1 MKSQPEHPPHAPTFA
16 DFLALWKNNSSEPAN
31 SDFSHYIKSNPLIEN
46 VLSIGPCFVYMLNYK
61 TMKYI
66 YISPSF
72 TNILGYELED
82 AMNGGSQFFFNIIH
96 PDDVK
101 ELMDHTFKK
110 ILEFY
115 YACPIED
122 RKKIRCAYDYRIK
135 RKDGKYVRLLQQ
147 TLVVEI
153 DHEGHPVYDIG
164 IISDITEYKKDTKI
178 KVSVSK
184 YDQELGFI
192 TMNNNPQPAEES
204 KPDRVSEREL
214 EILKLLMQGYS
225 SKKIADELH
234 ISVNTVRNHRQNL
247 LEKTKTKNIAELI
260 TFALSNS
267 LI

>member
-1 MKSQPEHPPHAPTFA
+1 MKSQPEQSSNAHTFA
-16 DFLALWKNNSSEPAN
+16 DFLAIWKNNSAESEN

-46 VLSIGPCFVYMLNYK
+46 VLSLGPCFVYMLNYK

-66 YISPSF
+66 YLSPSF
-72 TNILGYELED
+72 TNILGYD
-82 AMNGGSQFFFNIIH
+82 IGDPMNEGTQFFYNIIH
-96 PDDVK
+96 PDDLK
-101 ELMDHTFKK
+101 ELMENTFKK

-115 YACPIED
+115 YDCPIED
-122 RKKIRCAYDYRIK
+122 RKKIRCTYDYRVK

-153 DHEGHPVYDIG
+153 DNEGNPVCDIG

-184 YDQELGFI
+184 YDQELGFV
-192 TMNNNPQPAEES
+192 TMNNPQPTPES